1 MTRIMFVCLGN
12 ICRSPMAE
20 FLMKALVKEQHIAE
34 NFFIA
39 SAAISSEELG
49 NPVYP
54 PVQKLLNSRGISCC
68 GKTAVQLK
76 YADYDKYDMFIG
88 MDNGNLRD
96 MKRLFGGDPKNKVSL
111 LLDYTDHPG
120 SVADPWYTRD
130 FHKAETDIE
139 DGCKALL
146 EHIRKAKGEGV

>member
-20 FLMKALVKEQHIAE
+20 FFMKELVKQWHIAE
-34 NFFIA
+34 DFYIA
-39 SAAISSEELG
+39 SAATSSDELG

-54 PVQKLLNSRGISCC
+54 PVQKLLNSRGISCR

-88 MDNGNLRD
+88 MDSENLRD

-111 LLDYTDHPG
+111 LLDYTDHPRN
-120 SVADPWYTRD
+120 VADPWYTGRFDVAYRD
-130 FHKAETDIE
+130 IYE
-139 DGCKALL
+139 GCTALL
-146 EHIRKAKGEGV
+146 KTL

>member
-1 MTRIMFVCLGN
+1 MIRIMFVCCGN

-20 FLMKALVKEQHIAE
+20 FLMKELVKEQHIAE
-34 NFFIA
+34 HFFIA
-39 SAAISSEELG
+39 SAATSSEEVG

-54 PVQKLLNSRGISCC
+54 PVRKLLNSRGISCRE
-68 GKTAVQLK
+68 KTAVQLK

-120 SVADPWYTRD
+120 IIDDPWYTRD

-146 EHIRKAKGEGV
+146 EYLRKINGEIG

>member
-20 FLMKALVKEQHIAE
+20 FFMKELVKQRHIAE
-34 NFFIA
+34 DFYIA
-39 SAAISSEELG
+39 SAATSSDEQG

-54 PVQKLLNSRGISCC
+54 PVQKLLNSRGISCR

-88 MDNGNLRD
+88 MDSGNLRD

-111 LLDYTDHPG
+111 LLDYTDHPRN
-120 SVADPWYTRD
+120 VADPWYTRN
-130 FHKAETDIE
+130 FHEAEADIE
-139 DGCKALL
+139 CGCRALL
-146 EHIRKAKGEGV
+146 EYLLSKK